1 MASLVRLRVFS
12 RTDKSLLYEQ
22 YLRLKYEVFVAE
34 QGWSALADPLGRRRA
49 AEDPFDENGHICLAS
64 MLDDEPIGV
73 VRSIALAKGFPHR
86 DLLEHHLGCA
96 EVQAMWSRLGTL
108 NAVAVLPAYRGKK
121 FQAIDLGW
129 TGSAAK
135 LLMLFAIHQ
144 MEKQGLRAALATTG
158 NVAST

>member
-1 MASLVRLRVFS
+1 
-12 RTDKSLLYEQ
+12 
-22 YLRLKYEVFVAE
+22 
-34 QGWSALADPLGRRRA
+34 
-49 AEDPFDENGHICLAS
+49 
-64 MLDDEPIGV
+64 
-73 VRSIALAKGFPHR
+73 
-86 DLLEHHLGCA
+86 
-96 EVQAMWSRLGTL
+96 MWSRLGTL

-158 NVAST
+158 NVASTQLFRHLGFRIIDCPRPIPHLHPDIVATNVGIVFGSPQHLHAQRKCAIPVNFAQPLDTDSLMLLKYFAEREAEALRSVGIDPTV